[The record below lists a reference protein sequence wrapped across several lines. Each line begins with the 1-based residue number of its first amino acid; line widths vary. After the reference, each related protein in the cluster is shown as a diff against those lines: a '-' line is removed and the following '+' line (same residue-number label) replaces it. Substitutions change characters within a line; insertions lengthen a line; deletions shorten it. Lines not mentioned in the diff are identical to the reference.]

1 MEIINL
7 GNKLV
12 NAWAFELGDGYCL
25 VDTGYSWQYKAFK
38 EKLAENKI
46 GLDAIKYVVITH
58 MHADH
63 VGFLKALLSET
74 KPLLIY
80 DAGDKIRLE
89 AGKNNLNTYVSRFE
103 YLIASYIT
111 MASFEKTQCFPA
123 VFYDN
128 YADAK
133 TQPLSAYGVE
143 FIFLKGHSERDL
155 CIKIEDKLFC
165 GDVCMNGIG
174 SSKCAPMWIYDKYA
188 LLDSWKQILKSG
200 VQTLYP
206 GHGKPI
212 DVAELNKALVFWR
225 TRGVFRLFKN
235 KR

>member
-12 NAWAFELGDGYCL
+12 NIWAFKLGDGYCM
-25 VDTGYSWQYKAFK
+25 VDAAYSWQYKVFK

-46 GLDAIKYVVITH
+46 RLDEIKYVVLTH
-58 MHADH
+58 MHAAH
-63 VGFLKALLSET
+63 VGFLKELLTEI

-80 DAGDKIRLE
+80 DAGDKKRLE

-103 YLIASYIT
+103 YLIASYVT
-111 MASFEKTQCFPA
+111 MAAFEKTQCFPA

-133 TQPLSAYGVE
+133 TQPLSAFGAE

-155 CIKIEDKLFC
+155 CLKIGENLFC
-165 GDVCMNGIG
+165 GDVCMSGVG

-188 LLDSWKQILKSG
+188 LLDGWQKIRQSG
-200 VQTLYP
+200 AKTLYP

-212 DVAELNKALVFWR
+212 DASLLVKALSFWR
-225 TRGVFRLFKN
+225 TRGVLRLFQN